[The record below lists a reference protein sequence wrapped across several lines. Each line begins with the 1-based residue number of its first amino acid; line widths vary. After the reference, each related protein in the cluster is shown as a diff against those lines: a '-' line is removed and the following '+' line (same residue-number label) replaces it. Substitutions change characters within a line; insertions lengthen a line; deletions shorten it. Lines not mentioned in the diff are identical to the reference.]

1 MAASLR
7 SLPSLIE
14 NRPRGCELERKKS
27 RILLVEDDN
36 SLLERL
42 SEALLTAGYALYP
55 AMSGREALQAF
66 HFARPD
72 LILLGLCLSDMDG
85 KQVLKQLRELT
96 TAPIVV
102 MSLLHAESE
111 TISCLDGGADDY
123 VVKPV
128 TNGELLARL
137 RAALRRG
144 FGIPR
149 NEVFVAG
156 DVRIDFGRREV
167 AVGHQP
173 IKLTATEYDLL
184 KILASHGGMVRTH
197 YQLIH
202 ELWGTG
208 YYQDSIHLLR
218 VTVSNLRR
226 KLACSRTTPQPIV
239 TEPGVGY
246 RLRQDSDWAGPRL
259 EEQGSRA

>member
-7 SLPSLIE
+7 SFPSLIE
-14 NRPRGCELERKKS
+14 NRPRRGELERKKL
-27 RILLVEDDN
+27 RVLLIEHDD
-36 SLLERL
+36 SLLDSVGET
-42 SEALLTAGYALYP
+42 LLAAGYALYP
-55 AMSGREALQAF
+55 VISGREALQAF

-72 LILLGLCLSDMDG
+72 LILLGLRLSDMDG
-85 KQVLKQLRELT
+85 NQVLRRLRELT

-102 MSLLHAESE
+102 MSLLKTESE
-111 TISCLDGGADDY
+111 TISCLDNGADDY
-123 VVKPV
+123 IVKPF
-128 TNGELLARL
+128 TTGELLARL

-149 NEVFVAG
+149 NEVFVSG
-156 DVRIDFGRREV
+156 DVQIDFGRREV
-167 AVGHQP
+167 A
-173 IKLTATEYDLL
+173 INN
-184 KILASHGGMVRTH
+184 SHGGMVRTH

-226 KLACSRTTPQPIV
+226 KLAVGGISGQPIA
-239 TEPGVGY
+239 TESGVGY
-246 RLRQDSDWAGPRL
+246 RLRPEASCAEPSHNQLKDVS
-259 EEQGSRA
+259 